1 MKRLLSAAAVLL
13 LVGAGCPLFPDIKP
27 VTPEPM
33 APPVAQ
39 PAPEPEPE
47 ATPDPHG
54 PEAKADLITIA
65 NVAAGDQVTS
75 PLTITGRARGYWY
88 FEASF
93 PVKLLDGDGNQLA
106 IQPAQAQGD
115 WMTEDFVPYSVTL
128 TFPTPSTPTGTLIL
142 MKDNPSGL
150 PENDDYLSIPVIF

>member
-13 LVGAGCPLFPDIKP
+13 LLGAGCAPTAP
-27 VTPEPM
+27 TPAP
-33 APPVAQ
+33 APAPTVPPVE
-39 PAPEPEPE
+39 EPGE
-47 ATPDPHG
+47 ALDPHG
-54 PEAKADLITIA
+54 PEAKANLITIG
-65 NVAAGDQVTS
+65 NVAAGDQVSS
-75 PLTITGRARGYWY
+75 PLTITGEARGYWY

-106 IQPAQAQGD
+106 IAPAQAQGE

-128 TFPTPSTPTGTLIL
+128 TYPTPPTPTGTLIL